1 MKYVITV
8 FVGWAKKTFATDN
21 IELLWTKFD
30 LWASAGVPVQ
40 VVL

>member
-8 FVGWAKKTFATDN
+8 FVGWVKKTFTTNN
-21 IELLWTKFD
+21 IERLWEKFD
-30 LWASAGVPVQ
+30 LWVSAGVPVQ